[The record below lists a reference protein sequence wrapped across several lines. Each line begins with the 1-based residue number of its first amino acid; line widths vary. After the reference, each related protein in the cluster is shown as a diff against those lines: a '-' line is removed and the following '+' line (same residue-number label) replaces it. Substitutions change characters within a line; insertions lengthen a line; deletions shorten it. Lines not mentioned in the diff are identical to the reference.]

1 LKTAFV
7 YMDRDLECD
16 YGWSHPLKIRRLKLT
31 FDLCKSFKLLD
42 LHQTSLVEG
51 APQIPEALAPDLAP
65 ARTLRDPALV
75 SERQENCRQRM
86 NDVLDCLEKNLLPIH
101 ERSM

>member
-7 YMDRDLECD
+7 YTDRDLECD
-16 YGWSHPLKIRRLKLT
+16 DGWSHHGR
-31 FDLCKSFKLLD
+31 
-42 LHQTSLVEG
+42 
-51 APQIPEALAPDLAP
+51 IPEALAPDLAP

-86 NDVLDCLEKNLLPIH
+86 KEVLDCLERNLLPIH
-101 ERSM
+101 ERSK